1 MVEGIHFDTAADI
14 QTFHKESP
22 APSSKGQDLR
32 GKLLQ
37 SEDGLHQMKLL
48 DAVLA
53 SNEKRSW
60 VELSTE

>member
-1 MVEGIHFDTAADI
+1 M
-14 QTFHKESP
+14 
-22 APSSKGQDLR
+22 
-32 GKLLQ
+32 
-37 SEDGLHQMKLL
+37 EDGVHQMKLL

>member
-1 MVEGIHFDTAADI
+1 M
-14 QTFHKESP
+14 
-22 APSSKGQDLR
+22 
-32 GKLLQ
+32 
-37 SEDGLHQMKLL
+37 EDGLHQMKLL